1 MKLLWKIFVGIFA
14 VIGALT
20 VSLKDS
26 SRSGILYTL

>member
-1 MKLLWKIFVGIFA
+1 MKLLWKYLSA
-14 VIGALT
+14 SLQSLT